1 MTPESPELEI
11 RIIGDPVL
19 RKRAADVNE
28 FGEPLKELAD
38 AMYEAMVDA
47 VGIGLAAPQVG
58 LSLRFLVVGIP
69 GDEGEHL
76 KLMAFANPRIL
87 EQEGACVM
95 EEGCLSIPEIREE
108 VERPERIR
116 VAWQDLDG
124 TPREAWFE
132 DLEARVVQHEMD
144 HLEGVLFVDRISP
157 ARKSTLKR
165 RLAQIQQRGGL

>member
-1 MTPESPELEI
+1 MTPESPDLEI

-19 RKRAADVNE
+19 RKRAADVTQ
-28 FGEPLKELAD
+28 FGPPLEELAD
-38 AMYEAMVDA
+38 QMYETMVDA

-69 GDEGEHL
+69 AEDSEAL
-76 KLMAFANPRIL
+76 KLMAFANPRIV
-87 EQEGACVM
+87 ESEGGCLM

-116 VAWQDLDG
+116 LQWQDLSG
-124 TPREAWFE
+124 TPRDAWFE
-132 DLEARVVQHEMD
+132 DIEARVIQHELD

-157 ARKSTLKR
+157 ARKATLKR
-165 RLAQIQQRGGL
+165 RLALIQQRGRL

>member
-19 RKRAADVNE
+19 RKRAADVTQ
-28 FGEPLKELAD
+28 FGPALEELAD
-38 AMYEAMVDA
+38 QMYETMVDA
-47 VGIGLAAPQVG
+47 VGIGLAAPQIG

-69 GDEGEHL
+69 DEDSEAL
-76 KLMAFANPRIL
+76 KLMAFANPRIV
-87 EQEGACVM
+87 ESEGVCLM

-116 VAWQDLDG
+116 LQWQDLAG
-124 TPREAWFE
+124 TPQDAWFE
-132 DLEARVVQHEMD
+132 DIEARVIQHELD

-157 ARKSTLKR
+157 ARKATLKR
-165 RLAQIQQRGGL
+165 RLALIQQRGRL